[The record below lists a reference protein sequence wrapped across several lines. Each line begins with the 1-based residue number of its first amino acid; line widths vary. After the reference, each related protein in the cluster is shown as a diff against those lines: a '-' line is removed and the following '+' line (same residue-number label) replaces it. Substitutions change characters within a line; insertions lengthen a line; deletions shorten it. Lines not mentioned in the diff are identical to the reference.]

1 MLQRVSGLLMRGEP
15 IAEVS
20 GIFVCLFLSRTR
32 VYYSHSV
39 VAGSFDVKS
48 YII

>member
-20 GIFVCLFLSRTR
+20 GIFFFFFKAEQE